1 MSLQSF
7 NVEIVPESEWESL
20 FEEVIKHKGTA
31 IILGATDSG
40 KSTLIKY
47 LIKRILSKN
56 IKVSLVDSDVGQ
68 SSLGLP
74 GTITM
79 KVFSDEK
86 DLEDFRFER
95 MFFVGAINP
104 ATKIPQIINGTKR
117 MSDIC
122 RERSDI
128 TLIDTSGLIS
138 GEVGIAF
145 KLSKIKAI
153 NPEHVIAVQWHGELE
168 HILGPIETLNIYRIR
183 TPAAAKIRSIATR
196 TLYRKKKFNNYFSK
210 DGTAEFLLYTNEAIF
225 FYKDKPFSPKGGEF
239 KGGTLIGLN
248 HEEDTV
254 ALGIVV
260 EITDASITFES
271 PIKSISKINR
281 VVFGDIII

>member
-1 MSLQSF
+1 M
-7 NVEIVPESEWESL
+7 EIVPESEWESL
-20 FEEVIKHKGTA
+20 FEEVIKQEGTA

-74 GTITM
+74 GTIAM
-79 KVFSDEK
+79 KVFSNEK
-86 DLEDFRFER
+86 DLEDFKFER

-138 GEVGIAF
+138 GEVGMAF
-145 KLSKIKAI
+145 KLSKIRAI
-153 NPEHVIAVQWHGELE
+153 NPEHVIAVQRHGELE
-168 HILGPIETLNIYRIR
+168 HILGLIETLNIYRIR
-183 TPAAAKIRSIATR
+183 TPEAAKLRSIATR
-196 TLYRKKKFNNYFSK
+196 TLYRKKKFNNYFGK
-210 DGTAEFLLYTNEAIF
+210 DGTAEFLLHTNEATF

-239 KGGTLIGLN
+239 KRGTLIGLN

-260 EITDASITFES
+260 EITDASVTFKS

-281 VVFGDIII
+281 VVFGDITIQ